1 MYWRLVAI
9 VLFHIWS
16 LLVLLP
22 AAVEEEGKG
31 GDRNY
36 TGKGAYGYACC
47 CAGGKT
53 GFGAGARGCWR

>member
-1 MYWRLVAI
+1 MSMYWRLVAI
-9 VLFHIWS
+9 VLSHIWS

-47 CAGGKT
+47 CAGG
-53 GFGAGARGCWR
+53 RGCWR